1 MIWTLIGRG
10 CSESERENTNEERWL
25 SISQKRVCVLCFQG
39 QTTNTETSPDVRVSV
54 VVESC
59 MYCIESGYH
68 SFQCDVWMCYCT
80 IVDNVNLS
88 EWEAAA
94 CFEKSEVFSVSDLLT
109 MAQRSFVVAATK
121 LNFLCETLHS
131 MVITMV
137 PVHSLSSLS
146 MVIRVAFRNEPV
158 MNSSRIV
165 IIHFM
170 ACVVISDM

>member
-1 MIWTLIGRG
+1 MMIWTLIGTG

-25 SISQKRVCVLCFQG
+25 SISQKRVCVLCFQR
-39 QTTNTETSPDVRVSV
+39 QTTNTETSPDVGVSV

-121 LNFLCETLHS
+121 LNFLWISINSTVLNNQVAAADK
-131 MVITMV
+131 VIVDEMMIEQV
-137 PVHSLSSLS
+137 FGKWVL
-146 MVIRVAFRNEPV
+146 A
-158 MNSSRIV
+158 SRLQPWILLLLN
-165 IIHFM
+165 F
-170 ACVVISDM
+170 